1 MLIFHLLTWY
11 LGSSAECGRAEGRR
25 ISNATFLD
33 NDIDGRI
40 VPQAING
47 LLSMAA
53 CVDVQ

>member
-33 NDIDGRI
+33 NDIDGII